1 MSLVYTGNSRARKVT
16 VTKYV
21 NGVPQSPVTY
31 PTNVDMANGFFTYS
45 NGTVNIPAIDGDT
58 PHDEL
63 SQLTEVQYAAYLIA
77 LQTYAQE
84 QNPGLNFAT
93 ATVVPGYTAVITD
106 DPNCPEPGTPVGTT
120 TTTPEPSS
128 TTTTPEPVV
137 TTTTPEG
144 ETGVCYNVRIPTAAL
159 TDGGND
165 LYVTRKV
172 PGGALTDIMAIM
184 LFDTGEWNDGIVTN
198 ICCVDYPLFKYGE
211 AGAYFDPNTESIVIQ
226 AGVVCTEDGQ
236 CTSPT
241 TTTTTPSV

>member
-31 PTNVDMANGFFTYS
+31 PTNVDMANGFFTYT
-45 NGTVNIPAIDGDT
+45 GGVVNIPAIDGDT

-106 DPNCPEPGTPVGTT
+106 DPNCPEPGTPV
-120 TTTPEPSS
+120 
-128 TTTTPEPVV
+128 
-137 TTTTPEG
+137 
-144 ETGVCYNVRIPTAAL
+144 AA
-159 TDGGND
+159 
-165 LYVTRKV
+165 Y
-172 PGGALTDIMAIM
+172 P
-184 LFDTGEWNDGIVTN
+184 FN
-198 ICCVDYPLFKYGE
+198 IKYGE
-211 AGAYFDPNTESIVIQ
+211 LPADACDGTTYTVYSSVPSP
-226 AGVVCTEDGQ
+226 GVGDFIYKDIALTQ
-236 CTSPT
+236 CLYK
-241 TTTTTPSV
+241 

>member
-31 PTNVDMANGFFTYS
+31 PTNVDMANGFFTYT
-45 NGTVNIPAIDGDT
+45 GGVVNIPAIDGDT

-106 DPNCPEPGTPVGTT
+106 DPNCPEPGTPVAAYPFNIKYGELPADACDGTT
-120 TTTPEPSS
+120 YTVYSS
-128 TTTTPEPVV
+128 TTTTTSTS
-137 TTTTPEG
+137 TTTE
-144 ETGVCYNVRIPTAAL
+144 EI
-159 TDGGND
+159 D
-165 LYVTRKV
+165 
-172 PGGALTDIMAIM
+172 
-184 LFDTGEWNDGIVTN
+184 
-198 ICCVDYPLFKYGE
+198 
-211 AGAYFDPNTESIVIQ
+211 S
-226 AGVVCTEDGQ
+226 
-236 CTSPT
+236 SST
-241 TTTTTPSV
+241 TTSTSTTEEATTFTQCLDCDLQFET